1 MKQEGNEIFNAL
13 SAKPSPVTL
22 EEVRE
27 RLKHIS
33 VLCIGLSIDLNHELE
48 QRKRLREEI
57 KRLKAELAYEKSIN
71 GGISLKQREKARA
84 RARAQ
89 YKAELEKKDDL

>member
-1 MKQEGNEIFNAL
+1 MKQEGNEVFNAL

-33 VLCIGLSIDLNHELE
+33 VLCIGLEIDLIHELE
-48 QRKRLREEI
+48 QRKRLCEEV
-57 KRLKAELAYEKSIN
+57 KRLKAELAYEKTIT
-71 GGISLKQREKARA
+71 GGINLKQREKYRA

-89 YKAELEKKDDL
+89 YITKLEKKDDL